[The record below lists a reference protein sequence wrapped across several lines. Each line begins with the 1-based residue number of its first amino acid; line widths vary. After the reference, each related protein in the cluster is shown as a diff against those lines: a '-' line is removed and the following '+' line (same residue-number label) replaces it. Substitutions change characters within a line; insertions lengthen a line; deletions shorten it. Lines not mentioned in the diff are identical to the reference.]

1 MSWSFYR
8 YIPGSQRC
16 SFFRVAFV
24 LVSVLVLR
32 RAYPKRSKDRT
43 LRAPFIFPAGQ
54 GPYWFSVGNARA
66 RYSHTAAAL
75 CAYNTVLLQT
85 PLVGAIVSR
94 EPTRFAR
101 SFSTCAIPRWEISQ
115 RRRGIFSANGNI
127 TAQVQNQQVYL
138 ILFHET
144 LFITVILP
152 IATV

>member
-8 YIPGSQRC
+8 YIPGPEHC

-32 RAYPKRSKDRT
+32 RTYPKRSKDRT

-85 PLVGAIVSR
+85 PLAGAIVSR
-94 EPTRFAR
+94 ESTRFAR
-101 SFSTCAIPRWEISQ
+101 SFSTCAIQPDGKYLSGAAESFLQTEISPLKCK
-115 RRRGIFSANGNI
+115 INKSI
-127 TAQVQNQQVYL
+127 
-138 ILFHET
+138 
-144 LFITVILP
+144 
-152 IATV
+152 

>member
-8 YIPGSQRC
+8 YIPGPEHC

-66 RYSHTAAAL
+66 RYSHTAAL

-94 EPTRFAR
+94 ELTRFAR
-101 SFSTCAIPRWEISQ
+101 SFSTCAIPRWEIS
-115 RRRGIFSANGNI
+115 RRHRESFLQTEIPPLKCKINKSI
-127 TAQVQNQQVYL
+127 L

-144 LFITVILP
+144 LSIAVILS